1 MADDPHEE
9 DEIAA
14 RKAVAGRF
22 GFVLGCIAAIIAAI
36 INLVRLPRWS
46 PVGIAL
52 ALLMAALNVPLGI
65 IFGLVGERMSRG
77 DRRPPRRPRPAVTAP
92 GSRPAGDR
100 SPLASV
106 HLHEEPDSA
115 SRRSGAPSPRRS
127 TPPRS
132 SPLR

>member
-22 GFVLGCIAAIIAAI
+22 GFVLGCIAAAIAAI

-77 DRRPPRRPRPAVTAP
+77 ARRPPGGRGRQ
-92 GSRPAGDR
+92 
-100 SPLASV
+100 
-106 HLHEEPDSA
+106 
-115 SRRSGAPSPRRS
+115 
-127 TPPRS
+127 
-132 SPLR
+132 